1 MGRVQRTDLMILA
14 WATLLFFDLQ
24 FSFPFDTFLKIAPT
38 SSDSLFTNSSKGGMS
53 DFVLDINVKF
63 ISYYG
68 KCHQI

>member
-1 MGRVQRTDLMILA
+1 MILA
-14 WATLLFFDLQ
+14 CATLLFDLQ

-38 SSDSLFTNSSKGGMS
+38 SSDNLFTNSSKGGMS